1 MADANTLACDIVTPD
16 TMLFRGEAT
25 LVSAPAA
32 EGDIGMMHQCS
43 PLMSTLRRGTIRIKG
58 TDDTITSFAVDE
70 GYLEVDGYK
79 VVVLA
84 SRAIDI
90 ATIDRDFAT
99 ERIAR
104 NEKRLTELDKADPA
118 RAFAEDEID
127 WQKYLASLV

>member
-1 MADANTLACDIVTPD
+1 MANTLACDIVTPD
-16 TMLFRGEAT
+16 TMLFRGEAV

-32 EGDIGMMHQCS
+32 EGDIGMMYQCS

-58 TDDTITSFAVDE
+58 ADDTVTTFAVDS

-84 SRAIDI
+84 SRAIDL
-90 ATIDRDFAT
+90 ATIDRDIAL
-99 ERIAR
+99 ERIAK
-104 NEKRLTELDKADPA
+104 NERRLAELNNADPA
-118 RAFAEDEID
+118 RAFSEDEID